1 MLPPLLLKYKLNY
14 IRLFCSNRPQNL
26 CWLCQVYSNFCIKRK
41 IIYAIRSCGRKYKIG
56 NLAPA
61 PAHQSIS
68 AIEMIDPNHM
78 TCWIVQFGSS
88 FPVSSNRNNAA
99 CILTGYL
106 ANHSAVKLKKVNA
119 VELLMANSTVLFGPW
134 FSQKNRGHAGAK
146 RLKTGEPNHTW
157 SYSTL

>member
-41 IIYAIRSCGRKYKIG
+41 TIYAIRSCRRKHKIG
-56 NLAPA
+56 NVAPA
-61 PAHQSIS
+61 LAHQSTS

-78 TCWIVQFGSS
+78 ICWIVQFGSS
-88 FPVSSNRNNAA
+88 FPESSNRNNAA

-106 ANHSAVKLKKVNA
+106 ANHSAVKLKKWTLWNFWWPIWHFC
-119 VELLMANSTVLFGPW
+119 LGLGFL
-134 FSQKNRGHAGAK
+134 KNQRSCRSKA
-146 RLKTGEPNHTW
+146 P
-157 SYSTL
+157 

>member
-41 IIYAIRSCGRKYKIG
+41 TIDAIRSCRRKHKIG
-56 NLAPA
+56 NVAPA
-61 PAHQSIS
+61 LAHQSTS

-78 TCWIVQFGSS
+78 TCWIMQFGSS
-88 FPVSSNRNNAA
+88 FPESSNRNNAA

-106 ANHSAVKLKKVNA
+106 ANHSAVKLKSERCGTSDGQFDSSVWA
-119 VELLMANSTVLFGPW
+119 LV
-134 FSQKNRGHAGAK
+134 FSKTRGHAGAK

-157 SYSTL
+157 SRSTL